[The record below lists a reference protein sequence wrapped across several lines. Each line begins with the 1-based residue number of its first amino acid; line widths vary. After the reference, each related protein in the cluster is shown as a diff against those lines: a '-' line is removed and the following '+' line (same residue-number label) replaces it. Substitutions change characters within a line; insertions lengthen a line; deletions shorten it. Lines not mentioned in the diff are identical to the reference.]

1 MPEQLELENLKLFYG
16 RQEICGPFN
25 CCFTQGKINLVVG
38 RAGSGK
44 STLLKTIA
52 GFHHEKS
59 GRILLN
65 SQPFKPAGKI
75 ALAFQ
80 NPENLFFNP
89 TVQEEVCYALKQKS
103 ELDSNEQESYG
114 KEWLAKWG
122 LSSEN
127 FWFKHPM
134 ELSGGEKR
142 KVALSA
148 CTVLQPPV
156 IMLDEPLAGLDHQ
169 GQLKLIEVIEELAGD
184 HIVLLVTHD
193 PEMLLAKA
201 SGVLF
206 LRQNDCRFFQVDQ
219 FVKNALRDAEFYPLP
234 QWYHDA
240 VSDFRER
247 SRLPVLKAE
256 AVARFLKGADTDA
269 DHLPAC

>member
-1 MPEQLELENLKLFYG
+1 MSDQLELNNLKLFYG
-16 RQEICGPFN
+16 RNEICGPFN
-25 CCFTQGKINLVVG
+25 CTFTQGKINLIVG

-44 STLLKTIA
+44 STLLKTIG
-52 GFHHEKS
+52 GFHYEKS
-59 GRILLN
+59 GQILLN
-65 SQPFKPAGKI
+65 AQPFKPAGKI

-89 TVQEEVCYALKQKS
+89 TVQEEVCYALRQKAEQS
-103 ELDSNEQESYG
+103 GQEQETFG
-114 KEWLAKWG
+114 KEWLEKWG
-122 LSSEN
+122 LNSES

-156 IMLDEPLAGLDHQ
+156 IMLDEPLAGLDYQ
-169 GQLKLIEVIEELAGD
+169 GQLKLIEVIEELAAD

-193 PEMLLAKA
+193 PEILLSKA

-206 LRQNDCRFFQVDQ
+206 LQPNDCRFFQVNQ
-219 FVKNALRDAEFYPLP
+219 FVKNALCDTDFYPLP
-234 QWYHDA
+234 PWYHNA
-240 VSDFRER
+240 LQGRAGHA
-247 SRLPVLKAE
+247 RLPILRAE
-256 AVARFLKGADTDA
+256 SVARFLNGADTDA
-269 DHLPAC
+269 DYLPTC